1 MTQPHYVVA
10 PVRDTSNLAITSLIA
25 GIAGW
30 ICAPVIASVVAV
42 ITGHAALR
50 DVEKNNLN
58 GRIQAI
64 WGLVLGY
71 AMLIPFIVVFL
82 FFVIAAITG
91 AQKFSTLT
99 AIIHKENY
107 SIRYAFG

>member
-1 MTQPHYVVA
+1 MTQPHYIVA
-10 PVRDTSNLAITSLIA
+10 PVRETSNLAITSLIA

-30 ICAPVIASVVAV
+30 LCVPVLASVVAV

-58 GRIQAI
+58 GRVQAI

-71 AMLIPFIVVFL
+71 AMLIPFVL
-82 FFVIAAITG
+82 VIAFFAIVAITG
-91 AQKFSTLT
+91 A
-99 AIIHKENY
+99 
-107 SIRYAFG
+107 